1 MIFEVD
7 FTGKNVEMISAKI
20 LTALYINNTWS
31 CFTINLMEGK
41 PSRKRGL
48 SITVRRRR
56 KREKLWRELPCFTHT
71 GIMSCWWLSF
81 KKVVIDTFFM
91 KGMQPAEK

>member
-41 PSRKRGL
+41 PSRKRAFRSRCAEGEKGKSCGESYPVL
-48 SITVRRRR
+48 RIQVLCHAGGCHLR
-56 KREKLWRELPCFTHT
+56 KL
-71 GIMSCWWLSF
+71 
-81 KKVVIDTFFM
+81 
-91 KGMQPAEK
+91 